1 MLTIESSVK
10 IELECILF
18 DIPNNRLLF
27 NGTVYIDINGIKDRL
42 YFDNENNKIDL
53 YWVDELTDQTI
64 SNYVYRQLKNI
75 KDLINLVAR
84 RTAQEYLRYV

>member
-1 MLTIESSVK
+1 M
-10 IELECILF
+10 F
-18 DIPNNRLLF
+18 DIPTDRLLF

-42 YFDNENNKIDL
+42 YFDSENNKIDL

-64 SNYVYRQLKNI
+64 ANYVYRQLKNI